1 MNYYTVLEFN
11 LNDDPTNEVNTSCQI
26 GDLIYYTTLDES
38 GGFSTGG
45 YINLGTVAKIKRRQ
59 VIGDNIMNIP
69 GSTHDHENNKIIVD
83 LGTNELVAQ
92 NIVNSIP
99 TDQKLY
105 IMFGKNNIVNATN
118 MMGYYAEA
126 QFLNN
131 SKEEAKLLTVG
142 SEIAISSK

>member
-1 MNYYTVLEFN
+1 
-11 LNDDPTNEVNTSCQI
+11 
-26 GDLIYYTTLDES
+26 
-38 GGFSTGG
+38 
-45 YINLGTVAKIKRRQ
+45 
-59 VIGDNIMNIP
+59 MNIP

-131 SKEEAKLLTVG
+131 SKEEAKLFTVG

>member
-83 LGTNELVAQ
+83 PITQ
-92 NIVNSIP
+92 IP
-99 TDQKLY
+99 LPYKAIGIKEWKL
-105 IMFGKNNIVNATN
+105 
-118 MMGYYAEA
+118 
-126 QFLNN
+126 
-131 SKEEAKLLTVG
+131 KE
-142 SEIAISSK
+142 S